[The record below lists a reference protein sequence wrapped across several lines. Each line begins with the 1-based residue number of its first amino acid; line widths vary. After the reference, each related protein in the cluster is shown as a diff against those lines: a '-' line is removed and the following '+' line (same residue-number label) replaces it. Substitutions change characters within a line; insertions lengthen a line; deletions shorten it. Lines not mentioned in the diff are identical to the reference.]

1 MVLCRFSHVY
11 WIEARTGYI
20 MAETYPIL
28 LGGKKKQTNESIQVR
43 FPYTGE
49 LYCTVS
55 QATNNDLKAAV
66 TSAVA
71 GFEKTRVLPCHAR
84 AEILHN
90 LADEIH
96 RRAEELIDVMIM
108 EGGKT
113 RKFAT
118 TEVARAEITVRTSAE
133 EAKRVYGEIIPL
145 DLSSDTAG
153 RTGFLRHFPLGPVV
167 GIVPFNFPLNLACHK
182 LAPAIAAGN
191 PVILKPASAT
201 PLSSLLLGEMA
212 IDAGLPPEAISVV
225 PCTGARAEVLARDP
239 RVAYL
244 SFTGSCTVGW
254 HLREIAGRKK
264 VGLELGGNAAVIVH
278 GDANLPFAAQR
289 ITTGSFTNAGQIC
302 ISVQRVL
309 AHRSVY
315 DELVEQILTGTKA
328 LNVGDPRDPATDVG
342 PMIDRLKAEEAY
354 RKVQEAIRQG
364 ARALTGGT
372 LEETMFAPT
381 VLADTTPEMRVNREE
396 VFAPVISVAPYDD
409 FDEAMRIANTGEYGL
424 QVGIFT
430 QNLNRAMR
438 AFAEMNV
445 GGVMV
450 NDIPTFRSD
459 QMPYGGVKGSGIGRE
474 GPRFAIEEM
483 SELRLMVINRDG
495 GRE

>member
-1 MVLCRFSHVY
+1 M
-11 WIEARTGYI
+11 EP
-20 MAETYPIL
+20 YPIL
-28 LGGKKKQTNESIQVR
+28 LGGEKKQTMEHIQVR

-49 LYCTVS
+49 LYAQVC
-55 QATNNDLKAAV
+55 QASGNDLKAAV

-71 GFEKTRVLPCHAR
+71 GFGKTKRLPTHVR

-96 RRAEELIDVMIM
+96 RRFPELIDVMIM

-118 TEVARAEITVRTSAE
+118 TEVARAEVTVRTSAE
-133 EAKRVYGEIIPL
+133 ETKRIYGEIIPL
-145 DLSSDTAG
+145 DLSEDTTG
-153 RTGFLRHFPLGPVV
+153 RIGFLQRFPLGPVV

-191 PVILKPASAT
+191 SVVLKPASAT
-201 PLSSLLLGEMA
+201 PVSSLLLGDMA
-212 IDAGLPPEAISVV
+212 LAAGLPPEAISVV
-225 PCTGARAEVLARDP
+225 PCTGVRAEHLARDP

-244 SFTGSCTVGW
+244 SFTGSCAVGW

-278 GDANLPFAAQR
+278 EDANLEFATQR
-289 ITTGSFTNAGQIC
+289 ITTGGFINAGQVC

-309 AHRSVY
+309 AHRPVY
-315 DELVEQILTGTKA
+315 EEIVEKILAATKA
-328 LNVGDPRDPATDVG
+328 LRVGDPRDPATDVG

-354 RKVQEAIRQG
+354 RKVQEAVRQG

-381 VLADTTPEMRVNREE
+381 VLVDTTPEMRVNREE
-396 VFAPVISVAPYDD
+396 VFAPVVSVTPYDD
-409 FDEAMRIANTGEYGL
+409 FSDALRIADTGEYGL
-424 QVGIFT
+424 QAGIFT
-430 QNLNRAMR
+430 QNINRAMR
-438 AFAEMNV
+438 AFAEMDV

-459 QMPYGGVKGSGIGRE
+459 QMPYGGAKGSGLGRE

-483 SELRLMVINRDG
+483 SGLRLMVINRNG
-495 GRE
+495 GVG